1 MRKEQSE
8 KTRQLLLEVSLELFV
23 HRGYAGTTVRDIAK
37 RANVSPG
44 LMFHYF
50 PSKLAILEEHVKVV
64 DYGITSVA
72 ALLHSGKPPLET
84 FRAVAT
90 MILESFKNP
99 YSKNLF
105 LLANQV
111 LSLEAIPISAKRR
124 VSATKSLQASVPLIV
139 LGQRKRE
146 IRKGDALA
154 LAVAFWGA
162 LQGIAEILVWNEDA
176 SIPDSESVTAI
187 LKA

>member
-8 KTRQLLLEVSLELFV
+8 KTRQLLLEVSLDLFV

-37 RANVSPG
+37 KAKVSPG

-50 PSKLAILEEHVKVV
+50 PSKQAILEEHVRVV
-64 DYGITSVA
+64 AYGIASVV
-72 ALLHSGKPPLET
+72 ALLDSGKQPLET

-90 MILESFKNP
+90 MILESFKDN

-111 LSLEAIPISAKRR
+111 LSLESIPSAAKQM
-124 VSATKSLQASVPLIV
+124 VSATKSLKASVPLIV
-139 LGQRKRE
+139 LGQRRRE
-146 IRKGDALA
+146 IKKGDPLA

-162 LQGIAEILVWNEDA
+162 LQGIAEVLVWNEDA
-176 SIPDSESVTAI
+176 SIPEPEVVTSI